1 MFFDSKDRPTCFP
14 LSAEQ
19 IERYV
24 SASNGNNAVPNAV
37 PNFVDKVVISIRHP
51 LLEHITLVD
60 TPGLGDPDGK
70 RAEVTSRALQS
81 LDGWIFLLKTDK
93 ANEHVLR
100 DLKRLSV
107 DRSQS
112 QMARLLAFSMV
123 NNLVVPTGMGIDR
136 ALAER
141 RATYAEYTDSNHP
154 TLGFNALGVA
164 LARPGDESH

>member
-1 MFFDSKDRPTCFP
+1 M
-14 LSAEQ
+14 
-19 IERYV
+19 
-24 SASNGNNAVPNAV
+24 
-37 PNFVDKVVISIRHP
+37 
-51 LLEHITLVD
+51 
-60 TPGLGDPDGK
+60 
-70 RAEVTSRALQS
+70 
-81 LDGWIFLLKTDK
+81 
-93 ANEHVLR
+93 LR